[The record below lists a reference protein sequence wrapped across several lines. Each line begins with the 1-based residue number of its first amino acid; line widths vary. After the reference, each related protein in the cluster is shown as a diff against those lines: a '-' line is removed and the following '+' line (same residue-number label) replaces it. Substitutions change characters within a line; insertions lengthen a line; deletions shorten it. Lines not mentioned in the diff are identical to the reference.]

1 MENARADTKSRI
13 METAIRMFSAENYER
28 VTMRDIAAAVGIKA
42 ASLYNHFN
50 SKDEI
55 LTQIY
60 ELFEETVADIK
71 PAVADMIG
79 MAEAA
84 PPREVVSHVF
94 FYFQSADQEKM
105 LRILNIAHMM
115 SRIDRR
121 SRDFF
126 QHNVFDVLRLYTEE
140 ALKKLMELER
150 IEPLNIEDF
159 LALQAYFCYSAILRS
174 LVPGA
179 RVEEEW
185 GRGLNALLSLVK
197 STGK

>member
-1 MENARADTKSRI
+1 MENARPDTKSRI
-13 METAIRMFSAENYER
+13 METAIQMFSAENYER

-55 LTQIY
+55 LTCIY
-60 ELFEETVADIK
+60 ELFEETAAGIK
-71 PAVADMIG
+71 PPLAEIVG
-79 MAEAA
+79 MADSA
-84 PPREVVSHVF
+84 PPRAVVSYAF
-94 FYFQSADQEKM
+94 FYFQSVDQEKM

-121 SRDFF
+121 SREFF
-126 QHNVFDVLRLYTEE
+126 QYHVFDVLRLYTEE
-140 ALKKLMELER
+140 ALKKLLALGR
-150 IEPLNIEDF
+150 IEPLDIEDF
-159 LALQAYFCYSAILRS
+159 LTLQAYFCYSAILRS
-174 LVPGA
+174 LMPGA

-185 GRGLNALLSLVK
+185 EHGLSALLSLVK